1 MKKIMATDDKEE
13 QSSEG
18 SQDNSVVQK
27 QEIMQDDTAAEQS
40 TESDQSVASEQS
52 VSPKKAKDL
61 ETNSYQGHIAAYD
74 SKNKTGIL
82 STNKNN
88 KSYYFE
94 LADWH
99 EDNQPYGGCL
109 VAFDAEEVHKKYGKV
124 LKMELIGEYTGPQ
137 GEAVKSRRLAVFL
150 SICLGGAG
158 AGRFYLGFWK
168 LGIAQV
174 VATVGTLGFAVVWGV
189 LEGILMLM
197 HRIDRDAQ
205 NRPLK

>member
-1 MKKIMATDDKEE
+1 MATDDKEE

-18 SQDNSVVQK
+18 SQDSSVVQE
-27 QEIMQDDTAAEQS
+27 QEIMQDDLVAEQS
-40 TESDQSVASEQS
+40 TESDQNA
-52 VSPKKAKDL
+52 SPKKEKAS
-61 ETNSYQGHIAAYD
+61 EINSYKGHIAAYD
-74 SKNKTGIL
+74 SKNKTGII
-82 STNKNN
+82 STDKNN

-150 SICLGGAG
+150 SICLGGLG
-158 AGRFYLGFWK
+158 AGRFYLGYWK
-168 LGIAQV
+168 LGVAQI

>member
-1 MKKIMATDDKEE
+1 MATDDKEE

-18 SQDNSVVQK
+18 SQDSSVVQE
-27 QEIMQDDTAAEQS
+27 QEIMQDDLEAEQS
-40 TESDQSVASEQS
+40 AESDQNA
-52 VSPKKAKDL
+52 SPKKEKAS
-61 ETNSYQGHIAAYD
+61 EINSYKGHIAAYD
-74 SKNKTGIL
+74 SKNKTGII
-82 STNKNN
+82 STDKNN

-137 GEAVKSRRLAVFL
+137 GEAVKLRRLAVFL
-150 SICLGGAG
+150 SICLGGLG
-158 AGRFYLGFWK
+158 AGRFYLGYWK
-168 LGIAQV
+168 LGVAQI

>member
-1 MKKIMATDDKEE
+1 MATDDKEE

-18 SQDNSVVQK
+18 SQDNSVVQE
-27 QEIMQDDTAAEQS
+27 QEIMQDDLVAEQS
-40 TESDQSVASEQS
+40 TEPDQN
-52 VSPKKAKDL
+52 VSPKKEKAP
-61 ETNSYQGHIAAYD
+61 EINSYKGHIAAYD
-74 SKNKTGIL
+74 SKNKTGII
-82 STNKNN
+82 STDKNN

-94 LADWH
+94 LTDWH
-99 EDNQPYGGCL
+99 EDNRPYGGCL

-150 SICLGGAG
+150 SICLGGLG
-158 AGRFYLGFWK
+158 AGRFYLGYWK
-168 LGIAQV
+168 LGVAQI

>member
-1 MKKIMATDDKEE
+1 MATDDKEE

-18 SQDNSVVQK
+18 SQDSSVVQE
-27 QEIMQDDTAAEQS
+27 QEIMQDDLEAEQS
-40 TESDQSVASEQS
+40 AESDQNA
-52 VSPKKAKDL
+52 SPKKEKAS
-61 ETNSYQGHIAAYD
+61 EINSYKGHIAAYD
-74 SKNKTGIL
+74 SKNKTGII
-82 STNKNN
+82 STDKNN

-150 SICLGGAG
+150 SICLGGLG
-158 AGRFYLGFWK
+158 AGRFYLGYWK
-168 LGIAQV
+168 LGVAQI

>member
-1 MKKIMATDDKEE
+1 MATDDKEE

-18 SQDNSVVQK
+18 SQNSSVVQE
-27 QEIMQDDTAAEQS
+27 QEIMQDDLEAEQS
-40 TESDQSVASEQS
+40 AESDQNA
-52 VSPKKAKDL
+52 SPKKEKAS
-61 ETNSYQGHIAAYD
+61 EINSYKGHIAAYD
-74 SKNKTGIL
+74 SKNKTGII
-82 STNKNN
+82 STDKNN

-150 SICLGGAG
+150 SICLGGLG
-158 AGRFYLGFWK
+158 AGRFYLGYWK
-168 LGIAQV
+168 LGVAQI